1 MIMVR
6 LERVWIILRFLQSSV
21 QQVIH
26 VGGFCFCIGITGNG
40 NDFAYIGGK
49 TIFIKTCY
57 LVQVN
62 QIGAV
67 GLEKASAYKEFFFIV
82 CQAARSSVEGS
93 VCHFKGDQ
101 MILDFYKNNVR
112 DEKPDNTGAGF

>member
-6 LERVWIILRFLQSSV
+6 LERVWIILRFPPVFRS
-21 QQVIH
+21 
-26 VGGFCFCIGITGNG
+26 TGNSCRRILLLYRYHG
-40 NDFAYIGGK
+40 KRERFAYIGGK

-67 GLEKASAYKEFFFIV
+67 GLEKASAYKEMYTTYV
-82 CQAARSSVEGS
+82 
-93 VCHFKGDQ
+93 
-101 MILDFYKNNVR
+101 
-112 DEKPDNTGAGF
+112 